1 YAIVNY
7 DTVKGFSKPT
17 EIEHTTDSAAGK
29 RTVIIW
35 VIDPNEVA
43 NSVYIYRMY
52 QGVWHYVGMINEP
65 AYDARHAFF
74 DEYYELT
81 DGGDPGDTTDFSP
94 ENLDG
99 VYTYAYTFYNSA
111 EGRESKPSPLT
122 NELTLVNGQVEISNL
137 QVSTDPQIDK
147 KRIYR
152 IGGNYTTFALVAE
165 INNELT
171 TYVDN
176 IPDVQIPGTPLE
188 SEEFGQAPEG

>member
-1 YAIVNY
+1 VVNGPEPIKDLTTGVFLEGHATPPSFPAEAGNIPPNTKLRYAIVNY

-99 VYTYAYTFYNSA
+99 VY
-111 EGRESKPSPLT
+111 
-122 NELTLVNGQVEISNL
+122 
-137 QVSTDPQIDK
+137 
-147 KRIYR
+147 
-152 IGGNYTTFALVAE
+152 
-165 INNELT
+165 
-171 TYVDN
+171 
-176 IPDVQIPGTPLE
+176 
-188 SEEFGQAPEG
+188 